1 MRSATGPALLCV
13 LLLASAC
20 GGGGGGDDDAG
31 VRPRDTLD
39 ARIYE
44 SLSGTV
50 LNDDPGGDPV
60 NHGVWAAGDTS
71 TNTTERAF
79 YSFIVGDLPGGAQVE
94 RAVFTTRQYRV
105 VGFPFSELGDL
116 VVDHVD
122 TGPIL
127 DAPDYS
133 HVQWSLDIGTLSA
146 SADLGLRSLDVTGAV
161 RADVLAGRG
170 VTTLRLRHR
179 SQTNVDGQRDY
190 SAYSS
195 SDWPEEYRRV
205 SLAITYTLP

>member
-1 MRSATGPALLCV
+1 MRSATCPALLCA
-13 LLLASAC
+13 LFLAFAC

-31 VRPRDTLD
+31 VRPRYTLD

-50 LNDDPGGDPV
+50 YNDNPGGDLV
-60 NHGVWAAGDTS
+60 NHGVWAIGDTS
-71 TNTTERAF
+71 VNTTRRAF
-79 YSFIVGDLPGGAQVE
+79 YTFIVDDLPGGAQVE
-94 RAVFTTRQYRV
+94 RAVFTTQQYLV
-105 VGFPFSELGDL
+105 VGFPFSELGDV

-127 DAPDYS
+127 DAPDYA
-133 HVQWSLDIGTLSA
+133 HVQYSLDIGTLSA

-161 RADVLAGRG
+161 RADVQAGRG

-190 SAYSS
+190 SAYSNP
-195 SDWPEEYRRV
+195 DWPEEHRRV
-205 SLAITYTLP
+205 SLVITYTLP